1 VAVPSSPPLI
11 PSASVDDDRIVVA
24 ELLGRLPQ
32 GAFEVVVRDLQGKP
46 VVIKNAPL
54 LDNGEPMPTTYWL
67 IGPVEIRAVGRLEST
82 GGVRQAEA
90 AINPGAIAAAHDR
103 YAAEREAMM
112 PVGHVG
118 PRPSGGV
125 AGTRRGVK
133 CLHAH
138 YAWFLAGGPD
148 PVGAWVAR
156 QLATGA
162 SAATRSAAS
171 VSTTAEVDKAVAA
184 FADPTAHIVR
194 DTATTKAPTVATS

>member
-1 VAVPSSPPLI
+1 VVVPSSPPLI
-11 PSASVDDDRIVVA
+11 PSASVDDDRVVVA

-32 GAFEVVVRDLQGKP
+32 GAFEVVVRDPQGQP

-67 IGPVEIRAVGRLEST
+67 IGTAEIRAVGRLEST

-90 AINPGAIAAAHDR
+90 AVDADEIAAAHAQ
-103 YAAEREAMM
+103 YAAERDAMI
-112 PVGHVG
+112 PAHHLG

-148 PVGAWVAR
+148 PVGAWVAE
-156 QLATGA
+156 QLA
-162 SAATRSAAS
+162 AATS
-171 VSTTAEVDKAVAA
+171 
-184 FADPTAHIVR
+184 
-194 DTATTKAPTVATS
+194 